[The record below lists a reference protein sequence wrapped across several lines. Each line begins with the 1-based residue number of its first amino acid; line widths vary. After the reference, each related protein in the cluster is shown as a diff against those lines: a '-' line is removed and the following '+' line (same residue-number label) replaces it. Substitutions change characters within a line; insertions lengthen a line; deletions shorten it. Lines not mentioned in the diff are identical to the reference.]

1 MCWVSVAHEN
11 RPVKLVPK
19 IGDGIMAFML
29 GMMHPMYHTI
39 KNGVKASEP
48 FAEGV
53 QRGRYHDLPE
63 TDL

>member
-1 MCWVSVAHEN
+1 MSVAHEN

-29 GMMHPMYHTI
+29 GKKYPMYHTI

-48 FAEGV
+48 FTEGV
-53 QRGRYHDLPE
+53 QYGRYNDLPE